1 MQNTLKTTHKIIQDW
16 YRINGRHELP
26 WRLTN
31 DAYKVYVSEVMLQ
44 QTQVKTVLERYY
56 FPFLDKFPTLKAL
69 GDAPFDDVLKMWE
82 GLGYYIR
89 KEIPLKSL
97 N

>member
-1 MQNTLKTTHKIIQDW
+1 MSNTLKATHKNIQDW
-16 YRINGRHELP
+16 YKIHGRHELP

-56 FPFLDKFPTLKAL
+56 FPFLEKFPTLKSL
-69 GDAPFDDVLKMWE
+69 GNAPLDDVLKMWE
-82 GLGYYIR
+82 GLGYYNLKRIPTN
-89 KEIPLKSL
+89 PLK
-97 N
+97 